1 VNRLG
6 AAVLG
11 VSIFSGC
18 AYYNTLYNSEL
29 LYREAEALREDG
41 LDSLAEA
48 RYRDVIRKTSESYR
62 GRPGGDEAA
71 ETLLLLGRAQLRVGQ
86 PHEARAA
93 LEEAASAARD
103 PGLRPRILVA
113 LSLATA
119 ELGGEEEALQQ
130 LDEALSAGLEG
141 EALGEALLARGR
153 LRLRERSDP
162 AGWDDL
168 DRAAEADPY
177 VAVEAG
183 VERLRSG
190 VRHRDLQRSRLAL
203 ALLLANGEA
212 GARVDVIS
220 MLVSAAATQWSPSV
234 AATMLGDVDL
244 AAWGRPARSRLAL
257 QQALLLHRAGDLAGA
272 EERAWRVARGRGDT
286 VAQARILLATWHLG
300 RTRDLGEAQ
309 SVLAILLPAGEAP
322 EVAELV
328 VAVEAL
334 DRYSGIG
341 LDQPLG
347 WFAAAEVARDRLSA
361 PILARGLFLAYADTD
376 PADPW
381 APKALLAALGVS
393 SDAEDRAWLRGRLEA
408 YLDSPY
414 VQAASG
420 GSVAGF
426 EALEEELRVRLSEI
440 ASR

>member
-1 VNRLG
+1 
-6 AAVLG
+6 
-11 VSIFSGC
+11 
-18 AYYNTLYNSEL
+18 
-29 LYREAEALREDG
+29 
-41 LDSLAEA
+41 
-48 RYRDVIRKTSESYR
+48 
-62 GRPGGDEAA
+62 
-71 ETLLLLGRAQLRVGQ
+71 
-86 PHEARAA
+86 
-93 LEEAASAARD
+93 
-103 PGLRPRILVA
+103 
-113 LSLATA
+113 
-119 ELGGEEEALQQ
+119 LGGEEEALQQ

-141 EALGEALLARGR
+141 EALGEARLARGR

-168 DRAAEADPY
+168 DRAAQADPY

-244 AAWGRPARSRLAL
+244 AAWDRPARGRLAL